1 MGLREIKSDLNKMNK
16 LELIKLISELYK
28 NVPSAKEYLDI
39 LVTGRVK
46 EVLDKYKLE
55 IEKYIFPYGRNMV
68 LKESKARKKIREI
81 RKLKITE
88 LNIEIELHYV
98 TCCLEVVED
107 YGYYDGDYFYHIS
120 SMYNSALQGIELMGI
135 ESKYQNRLDEILNR
149 AHKNDIEL

>member
-1 MGLREIKSDLNKMNK
+1 MGLREIKSDLNKMSK

-28 NVPSAKEYLDI
+28 NIPRAKEYLDI
-39 LVTGRVK
+39 FTTGQVK
-46 EVLDKYKLE
+46 EVFHKYKLE

-68 LKESKARKKIREI
+68 LRESEARKKIKEI
-81 RKLKITE
+81 RKLKIIE

-107 YGYYDGDYFYHIS
+107 YGYYDGDYFYHMS
-120 SMYNSALQGIELMGI
+120 NMYNSAKQGIELMGI

-149 AHKNDIEL
+149 AYKNDIEL